1 MALACSGEV
10 ALAFSGEEGIGL
22 SVLIIGDPMSNT
34 LSLNYNN
41 RMYGWT
47 LIAIKRVDERGY
59 DVGDNIIYGKV
70 FKKPLWWVSS
80 TSSLPS
86 SNLPPS
92 SWSSIII

>member
-41 RMYGWT
+41 RMCG
-47 LIAIKRVDERGY
+47 
-59 DVGDNIIYGKV
+59 
-70 FKKPLWWVSS
+70 
-80 TSSLPS
+80 
-86 SNLPPS
+86 
-92 SWSSIII
+92 